1 MEYVPSEPNELLFRK
16 GKEFIVLDLTC
27 FHLKIK
33 KSFINPVKKPV
44 PTTIPLRKVVA
55 RKGNKTGYLYYED
68 DILKRERDIYG
79 EKNFVESLAIRDLLF
94 STPRFKCKINR
105 IPKGSSVHRGCPD
118 CSSKTD
124 ERECTDCKKPTEVI
138 VCEPERPSMSNRKPK
153 YNEPR
158 KGRKSKSRRSSKGV
172 EIENSDTARQTM
184 TAFMS
189 VATLLS
195 NVNLP

>member
-1 MEYVPSEPNELLFRK
+1 M
-16 GKEFIVLDLTC
+16 
-27 FHLKIK
+27 
-33 KSFINPVKKPV
+33 KKPV

-79 EKNFVESLAIRDLLF
+79 ENNFVGSLAIRDLLF

-124 ERECTDCKKPTEVI
+124 K
-138 VCEPERPSMSNRKPK
+138 
-153 YNEPR
+153 
-158 KGRKSKSRRSSKGV
+158 
-172 EIENSDTARQTM
+172 
-184 TAFMS
+184 
-189 VATLLS
+189 
-195 NVNLP
+195 